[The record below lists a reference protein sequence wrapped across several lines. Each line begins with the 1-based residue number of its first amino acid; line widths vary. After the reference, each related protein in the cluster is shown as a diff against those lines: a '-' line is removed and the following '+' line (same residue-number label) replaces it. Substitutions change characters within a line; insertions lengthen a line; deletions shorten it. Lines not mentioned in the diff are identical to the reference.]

1 MTKISVLGCGWLGL
15 PLAEQLIKNGF
26 AIKGSTTSIEK
37 IPVLESIGIQPFLIA
52 LSEKEVLGA
61 MATFLE
67 NSKILVIAI
76 PPQLRGLATE
86 NFVAKINN
94 LIAYIEQSSVSQILF
109 VSSTSV
115 YKDDN
120 MVVTEDTLAE
130 PVTESGKQLLAC
142 EQLLLKNKNFETT
155 IIRFGG
161 LIGPNRNPARFLAG
175 RKNIENPDA
184 PINLIHQEDC
194 IGMIMKIITNN
205 VWNEIFNGVAPF
217 HPTRALYYT
226 KKAAELHLELPHFNS
241 DIVSNGKTISSEKA
255 IRILEYEFQFKAL

>member
-15 PLAEQLIKNGF
+15 PLAENLIKNGF
-26 AIKGSTTSIEK
+26 TIKGSTTSIEK
-37 IPVLESIGIQPFLIA
+37 MPVLESIGVQPFLIA
-52 LSEKEVLGA
+52 LSEKEILGA

-67 NSKILVIAI
+67 NSKILIIAI

-86 NFVAKINN
+86 NFVAKISN
-94 LIAYIEQSSVSQILF
+94 LIAYLEQSSVSQVLF

-120 MVVTEDTLAE
+120 MVVTEDTLAK
-130 PVTESGKQLLAC
+130 PATESGKQLLAC
-142 EQLLLKNKNFETT
+142 EQLLLNNKNFETT

-175 RKNIENPDA
+175 RKNIENPNA

-217 HPTRALYYT
+217 HPTRVLYYT
-226 KKAAELHLELPHFNS
+226 KKAAELHLESPHFNS
-241 DIVSNGKTISSEKA
+241 DVVSNGKTISSEKA
-255 IRILEYEFQFKAL
+255 MRILEYEFQFKAL